1 MKRMMAA
8 TVGSLL
14 LAIAPANA
22 EKLPSTLSWTAY
34 DVGSSGYNNAVAIG
48 NALKNKMG
56 VNLRVVPGKNDIS
69 RMVPLRE
76 QRVQFS
82 ATGLA
87 SFFSMEGVYEFGA
100 KEWGPQETRIL
111 LTANADSN
119 LALGTA
125 KDAGIRTL
133 KDLKGKRLA
142 WVLGAPAL
150 NENLTA
156 MLAFAGLTWDDVQ
169 KVEFPGFGQSW
180 QGLVNGQAD
189 AAWSQTTS
197 GPAYQLESSKRGIFW
212 PPVPHSDKEGW
223 ARMKKVGPFF
233 APHVATLGAGVS
245 KDNPHE
251 GATYPYPIL
260 TTYVGQEDS
269 LVYGMAKAMVDLY
282 PEYKDGAPGADGW
295 ALDRQIFEWVVPYH
309 EAAVRV
315 FREKGAWK
323 PEHQAHNDKLVAR
336 QKVLGEAWKSME
348 AKKSLADDA
357 FKAEWRKVRA
367 AALSKAGFD
376 PYWQ

>member
-1 MKRMMAA
+1 MKRILAA
-8 TVGSLL
+8 AVGSLV
-14 LAIAPANA
+14 LAAVPAHA
-22 EKLPSTLSWTAY
+22 DKLPATLSWTAY
-34 DVGSSGYNNAVAIG
+34 DVGSSGYNSAVAIG

-56 VNLRVVPGKNDIS
+56 VSLRVVPGKNDIS

-76 QRVQFS
+76 AKVQFS

-87 SFFSMEGVYEFGA
+87 AFFAMEGVYEFGA
-100 KEWGPQETRIL
+100 REWGPQETRVL

-125 KDAGIRTL
+125 KDANIRTL
-133 KDLKGKRLA
+133 QDLKGKRLA

-156 MLAFAGLTWDDVQ
+156 MLAFAGLGWGDVT

-189 AAWSQTTS
+189 AAWAQTTS
-197 GPAYQLESSKRGIFW
+197 GPAFQLESSSRGIFW
-212 PPVPHSDKEGW
+212 PPVPHADTAGW
-223 ARMKKVGPFF
+223 ERLRKFGPFF
-233 APHVATLGAGVS
+233 APHVATLGAGLS
-245 KDNPHE
+245 KTNPHE

-260 TTYVGQEDS
+260 TAYVGQDAG
-269 LVYGMAKAMVDLY
+269 LVHAMTKAMVDLY
-282 PEYKDGAPGADGW
+282 PDYKDGAPGADGW
-295 ALDRQIFEWVVPYH
+295 ALDRQIFDWVVPYH

-315 FREKGAWK
+315 FQEQGVWK
-323 PEHQAHNDKLVAR
+323 PAHQAHNDKLVAR
-336 QKVLGEAWKSME
+336 QKALAAAWKEME
-348 AKKSLADDA
+348 GKKGLADDA
-357 FKAEWRKVRA
+357 FKAEWVKVRA
-367 AALSKAGFD
+367 AGLTKAGFD

>member
-1 MKRMMAA
+1 MRTMLAA
-8 TVGSLL
+8 AVGSLV
-14 LAIAPANA
+14 LAIAPAHA
-22 EKLPSTLSWTAY
+22 DKLPTTLSWTAY

-76 QRVQFS
+76 SKVQFS

-125 KDAGIRTL
+125 KDANIRTL

-156 MLAFAGLTWDDVQ
+156 MLSFAGLSWSDVT

-197 GPAYQLESSKRGIFW
+197 GPAYQLESSARGIFW
-212 PPVPHSDKEGW
+212 PPVPHADKAGW
-223 ARMKKVGPFF
+223 ERLKKIGPFF

-245 KDNPHE
+245 KDHPHE

-260 TTYVGQEDS
+260 TTYVGQDGG
-269 LVYGMAKAMVDLY
+269 LVHAMTKAMVDLY
-282 PEYKDGAPGADGW
+282 PDYKDGAPGADGW
-295 ALDRQIFEWVVPYH
+295 GLDRQIFEWVVPYH
-309 EAAVRV
+309 DAAVQV
-315 FREKGAWK
+315 FK
-323 PEHQAHNDKLVAR
+323 
-336 QKVLGEAWKSME
+336 
-348 AKKSLADDA
+348 
-357 FKAEWRKVRA
+357 
-367 AALSKAGFD
+367 
-376 PYWQ
+376 